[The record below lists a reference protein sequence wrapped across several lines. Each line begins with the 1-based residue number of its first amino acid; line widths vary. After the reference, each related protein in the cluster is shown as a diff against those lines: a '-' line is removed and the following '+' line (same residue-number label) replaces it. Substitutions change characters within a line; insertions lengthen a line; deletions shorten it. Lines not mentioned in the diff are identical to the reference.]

1 MNELDT
7 NKAPDTWGY
16 NLKVV
21 EDLQLL
27 GKSEAAIYR
36 TIIGETVCFTVT
48 GGGSQHHEIRS
59 IIRVDDKTS
68 YKVIRDDI
76 HRTMLRVRR
85 DDGTTDVSLLGI
97 YTNPAKA
104 FAAVVDY
111 HSQSLCKTAS
121 HSQS

>member
-1 MNELDT
+1 MNELDI
-7 NKAPDTWGY
+7 KAPEIWGY

-36 TIIGETVCFTVT
+36 TMIGDAVCWAIT
-48 GGGSQHHEIRS
+48 GGGSQHHEIRC
-59 IIRVDDKTS
+59 IIQINDKTS

-111 HSQSLCKTAS
+111 HLND
-121 HSQS
+121 

>member
-1 MNELDT
+1 MSKIALET
-7 NKAPDTWGY
+7 KAPEIWGY

-36 TIIGETVCFTVT
+36 TMIGDAVCWTCT
-48 GGGSQHHEIRS
+48 GGGSMHHEIRS
-59 IIRVDDKTS
+59 VIQINDKVS
-68 YKVIRDDI
+68 YKIVRDDI

-85 DDGTTDVSLLGI
+85 DDGSTHVLLQGI

-104 FAAVVDY
+104 FAAVVD
-111 HSQSLCKTAS
+111 HHLND
-121 HSQS
+121 

>member
-1 MNELDT
+1 MLSKLDT
-7 NKAPDTWGY
+7 KAPDIWGY

-36 TIIGETVCFTVT
+36 TMIGNAMCWTIT

-59 IIRVDDKTS
+59 VIQINDKVS
-68 YKVIRDDI
+68 YKIVRDDT
-76 HRTMLRVRR
+76 HRTMLRLHR

-97 YTNPAKA
+97 YTTPAKS
-104 FAAVVDY
+104 FAAAVEH
-111 HSQSLCKTAS
+111 HSKD
-121 HSQS
+121 

>member
-1 MNELDT
+1 MLSKPDNR
-7 NKAPDTWGY
+7 APDIWGY

-36 TIIGETVCFTVT
+36 TMIGDAVCWTIT

-59 IIRVDDKTS
+59 IIHVDQKTS
-68 YKVIRDDI
+68 YKVVRDDI
-76 HRTMLRVRR
+76 HRTMLRVYR
-85 DDGTTDVSLLGI
+85 DGGVTDVSLLGI

-111 HSQSLCKTAS
+111 HSQS
-121 HSQS
+121 